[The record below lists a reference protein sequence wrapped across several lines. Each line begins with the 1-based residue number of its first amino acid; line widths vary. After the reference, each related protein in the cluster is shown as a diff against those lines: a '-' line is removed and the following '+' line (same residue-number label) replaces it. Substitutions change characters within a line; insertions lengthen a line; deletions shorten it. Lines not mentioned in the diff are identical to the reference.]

1 MKLALDFSV
10 TLIIT
15 SHSSLHTKLK
25 SKIVKEGKR
34 HIKKEHFYGQWE
46 EERGGGDNSIAE
58 TTQKKPSTS
67 PKRETK
73 SALDDAKS

>member
-34 HIKKEHFYGQWE
+34 HIKNKQKKKKKKKE
-46 EERGGGDNSIAE
+46 EEEAFFMICAS
-58 TTQKKPSTS
+58 
-67 PKRETK
+67 
-73 SALDDAKS
+73 